1 MNDIVTLP
9 IGWILAC
16 IGSLATVISV
26 LAGVIYSSLNNR
38 LAAQD
43 KIIEKLQEDISRM
56 AKGCGI
62 KECMWKSHQ

>member
-1 MNDIVTLP
+1 MNDVITLP

-16 IGSLATVISV
+16 IGGLASVISV
-26 LAGVIYSSLNNR
+26 LASVIYSSLNGR

-56 AKGCGI
+56 AKGCGA
-62 KECMWKSHQ
+62 KECIWKFNQ